1 MAVRGIEAKTATG
14 GPLPAPA
21 GHPARRGMKRFR
33 SSAVRA
39 WSSLALILLVSGAGE
54 FGPRA
59 EISGVQ
65 APLPLQASHSEIALP
80 QLLPAVPTDSPEPI
94 TPIPPPPPAN
104 PLKLALGESLFE
116 DPLLSRDR
124 TRSCRSCH
132 DTRSNGANAH
142 RHDRGLDGSEIF
154 FNTNTVFNAAL
165 SFRFNWE
172 GDITSLRA
180 HIEASMVSPRTM
192 GMTMDEV
199 LGRLGADP
207 EMVARFS
214 QAYGHDPD
222 QPSLLDAIAIY
233 ERSLVTPGS
242 RFDQWLEGDG
252 AALSADEQKGYGLFK
267 SLGCI
272 SCHQG
277 VNVGG
282 NLFERQGI
290 FRPLAAPKPEV
301 LRVPSLRNVAVTA
314 PYFHDG
320 SAATLEDAVRKM
332 AASQLDRK
340 LSTEQ
345 VGSIV
350 AFLRTLTGTYRG
362 TPVTAA
368 PVTAMEPAAATGL
381 GPSPIPAPPSSAT
394 PTSPIRAS
402 P

>member
-1 MAVRGIEAKTATG
+1 MKLFRSTAVRI
-14 GPLPAPA
+14 
-21 GHPARRGMKRFR
+21 
-33 SSAVRA
+33 
-39 WSSLALILLVSGAGE
+39 WSSLSLLLLVSGAGE
-54 FGPRA
+54 LSPRA
-59 EISGVQ
+59 ETLRVQ
-65 APLPLQASHSEIALP
+65 ASPRPQAWHSDTAFP
-80 QLLPAVPTDSPEPI
+80 QLLPAVPTDSSEPI

-104 PLKLALGESLFE
+104 PLRLALGESLFE
-116 DPLLSRDR
+116 DPLLSVDR
-124 TRSCRSCH
+124 TRSCLSCH
-132 DTRSNGANAH
+132 DTRSNGADSH
-142 RHDRGLDGSEIF
+142 RRDRGVDGSEIF

-165 SFRFNWE
+165 SFRLNWE
-172 GDITSLRA
+172 GDIPTLKA
-180 HIEASMVSPRTM
+180 HVEASLVSPRTM
-192 GMTMDEV
+192 GMTMDEA
-199 LGRLGADP
+199 LGRLAVDP

-214 QAYGHDPD
+214 RAYGHGPD
-222 QPSLLDAIAIY
+222 QASLLDAIATY

-252 AALSADEQKGYGLFK
+252 AALSADEQQGYRLFK
-267 SLGCI
+267 ALGCI

-332 AASQLDRK
+332 AAAQLDRK
-340 LSTEQ
+340 LSAEQ

-362 TPVTAA
+362 APVTAA
-368 PVTAMEPAAATGL
+368 PVSAAPVSTMEPGAATR
-381 GPSPIPAPPSSAT
+381 PSPTPITAPPPSS
-394 PTSPIRAS
+394 PILTSP
-402 P
+402 

>member
-1 MAVRGIEAKTATG
+1 
-14 GPLPAPA
+14 
-21 GHPARRGMKRFR
+21 
-33 SSAVRA
+33 
-39 WSSLALILLVSGAGE
+39 
-54 FGPRA
+54 
-59 EISGVQ
+59 
-65 APLPLQASHSEIALP
+65 
-80 QLLPAVPTDSPEPI
+80 
-94 TPIPPPPPAN
+94 IPPPPPAN

-116 DPLLSRDR
+116 DQLLSHDR

-132 DTRSNGANAH
+132 DTRSNGADAR
-142 RHDRGLDGSEIF
+142 RHARGLDGSEMF

-172 GDITSLRA
+172 GDMRTLEA
-180 HIEASMVSPRTM
+180 HADAYLLSPRTM

-199 LGRLGADP
+199 VGRLDADP
-207 EMVARFS
+207 EMVERFS
-214 QAYGHDPD
+214 QAYGHGPD

-252 AALSADEQKGYGLFK
+252 AALSADEQKGYRLFE

-320 SAATLEDAVRKM
+320 SAPTLEDAVRKM
-332 AASQLDRK
+332 AAAQLDRN
-340 LSTEQ
+340 LSAEQ

-362 TPVTAA
+362 APVTAA
-368 PVTAMEPAAATGL
+368 PVTAAEPAAATRLGL
-381 GPSPIPAPPSSAT
+381 TPVPAPPPSSAI
-394 PTSPIRAS
+394 PTSPILTS